1 MLKRRTF
8 SLARIGVWPSKHHES
23 SSTRLSIGA
32 AMKHSRGGRSSRLS
46 LMLFVFIVL
55 NSAWIMTAGA
65 APVTA
70 ASSHTGNG
78 AASRTSLS
86 RCPAIFNPMVA
97 NINTANVGSSAKSG
111 LIGRSKTT
119 ESSSS
124 PSCRYFL
131 KKRFGTLTTPGFPS
145 AFPVPFICSWIIDA
159 TGFEPD
165 SFITLYL
172 TQMYL
177 TRGVTA
183 VQYSFRNETVAV
195 GRKVLDE
202 LHTLRPRPY
211 SVYRIKARYLEV
223 LVNLHELVN
232 ANLRV
237 ERRLMDVYGFNI
249 TYEIQPNGSRI
260 RSDTCNAVNC
270 TFNGH
275 CYANQNYSQFQCSC
289 LPDFSG
295 KYCQHGPECNP
306 EKGIN
311 VCKNEGVCGY
321 RTGLTVVRC
330 SCPPNYNGSLCEFR
344 REFIPAKECLSKF
357 RLNCSH
363 HCVITDK
370 GKAACRCP
378 QHQAL
383 RSDNLT
389 CYPLVP
395 LRILG
400 HVELDRP
407 SSFNDTRL
415 VDSVT
420 SALRKM
426 AEEFTAFLLVVG
438 SVNLA
443 EPNSNRLQF
452 ILWNSE
458 KYNMSWSNVAQQ
470 HGPMTAA
477 VRSGAVASIP
487 NRSATGF
494 GFPWI
499 GGRKRLPR
507 SVAPFTYI
515 PQQWN
520 NSYTSFV
527 HQINSRIW
535 KVQGESIV
543 IRNISIVQVPAL
555 IIEWVKLD
563 VKGQVREGYPFTVAC
578 NANGSGKKDL
588 KMGWY
593 KDGHRIDDS
602 FALLRNVSIFVHQQQ
617 DLRGFFTLYLEVKQ
631 ASLFDRGE
639 FECRAKDWG
648 QTARKSVFLDVIT
661 PPILDLMPIN
671 PVVLPGTAVNLTC
684 RDENHLARRTT
695 TKYVWLKNGQPIES
709 SCEEIIEDLTPVGS
723 LLKITSIQ
731 LSTNYTCRGENGT
744 KVVNKTTQIF
754 VASQERSCPQ
764 QKSRGVEWLRTAVD
778 ITNYQFCPAGYVG
791 VAKRHCFA
799 VKELPGDDGEA
810 LPAMRLFWSWGE
822 PDFSNCSDR
831 NLTEIYRQLK
841 LITLGYIVTDVP
853 SIINK
858 FADFIESKLK
868 SIAKSNRNANA
879 KKSQNEDT
887 APSYLPGEGNALL
900 EIAMSLEAF
909 LWRRT
914 AVLPQAFWN
923 STAVRYLYALDALL
937 SMPQDIFGL
946 DSSLPI
952 LRFIQNHLDLLSISP
967 KGGDLLGS
975 IQSHLLENSDFDV
988 DCDRKQFKYKR
999 LLPVSPSQTEFKN
1012 LRQLAP
1018 AQFFLNKSNGHNI
1031 SIDFHSIE
1039 QLQIKGGEYLC
1050 ALLQLQPTNHSQ
1062 GWDMHSCSI
1071 ERLSDPAAFRCHCRH
1086 QGTVVLL
1093 YAVRNNEQRENSA
1106 FGLWKVV
1113 YFADS
1118 VSILVVVFGLVTL
1131 CAMWYQRRCVWLW
1144 FQIQVGVSLLPP
1156 SSIYVLQ
1163 TNVTVANPFWT
1174 ILLTAAT
1181 YQYAATVWAMIM
1193 YLKMSVNKGPLE
1205 QAMAGKLS
1213 QSNLRLVGLSLGVP
1227 LTLSGV
1233 QTLIEEFSVGPP
1245 FTSWISQ
1252 LTSFSGIFFSL
1263 VYCTLF
1269 VTILSL
1275 YVTLTRETDNS
1286 AEKSNTFTKD
1296 GHNVMGNNIRYSH
1309 CCPMLALLGVM
1320 VTGSMLCRF
1329 HWLSLGIHCVA
1340 AFFHLV
1346 AVFLAIAVIFTFSG
1360 ANDVRVY
1367 WCFWRRSKLPEGD
1380 TVSELLNATT
1390 MVESPQRKSLLSTEQ
1405 HPSEGLEVPNRT
1417 RRTSRPSLDG
1427 TPFPVPNGTRRFYR
1441 SGPASSPLLQRAGL
1455 GPDVMRAFSQEQ
1467 EAAQQLLGN
1476 ASTGRQS
1483 DISPSEAI
1491 TGHGD
1496 LTKSNRDRIN
1506 STTISEGMQPDD
1518 LDSGFGPSGGGGS
1531 QKFYGLDKFSDAWKF
1546 LGRIRWRLPQF
1557 GFSSNGSISGGGS
1570 FRSRQSTMSSATTAD
1585 FGGERGGSVTTEETE
1600 IPIREAEDLE
1610 SLMAPYRLRRSRTRW
1625 SEDYGRENELDSS
1638 EVSNLTLKAKP
1649 FRGRCFI
1656 RCSPEKNG
1664 SNVLWSHRCQEADAT
1679 NRPTRWMPLQHTC
1692 CERCWHNP
1700 ETPICELCLADSTPT
1715 QLRSGTLLVRAVVEN
1730 PPKLPNKDVCEY
1742 LEMDP
1747 AGSLAIDQQRAKRI
1761 QVYYNTTIE
1770 PVPRT
1775 KNSDESNSTNKDKMI
1790 GSTSFIKSACASP
1803 CLSRQ
1808 KKIISGRIMKKYR
1821 LSLRNVVHS
1830 TQQQLQ
1836 QRKVNESGS
1845 TDFPAERLTLRD
1857 QIVSD
1862 AHAPPTEN

>member
-1 MLKRRTF
+1 MRKRRTF
-8 SLARIGVWPSKHHES
+8 SLARIGVRPSKHHES
-23 SSTRLSIGA
+23 SSIRLSIGA

-46 LMLFVFIVL
+46 LMLFAFIIL
-55 NSAWIMTAGA
+55 NSVWIMTAGA

-70 ASSHTGNG
+70 VSSHTGNG
-78 AASRTSLS
+78 AASRTPLS

-97 NINTANVGSSAKSG
+97 NTASLGSPAKSG
-111 LIGRSKTT
+111 QIGRSKTT
-119 ESSSS
+119 ESSTS

-177 TRGVTA
+177 TRGVKA
-183 VQYSFRNETVAV
+183 VQYTFRNETHAV
-195 GRKVLDE
+195 GRKELDE
-202 LHTLRPRPY
+202 LHTFRPRPY

-223 LVNLHELVN
+223 QVNLDELVN

-260 RSDTCNAVNC
+260 RSDTCNVANC

-275 CYANQNYSQFQCSC
+275 CYANHNYSQFQCSC

-306 EKGIN
+306 EKNIN
-311 VCKNEGVCGY
+311 VCKNDGVCGY
-321 RTGLTVVRC
+321 RTGVTVVRC

-395 LRILG
+395 MRILG

-415 VDSVT
+415 VDAVT

-458 KYNMSWSNVAQQ
+458 KYNMSWTNVAQQ
-470 HGPMTAA
+470 HGPMMSA

-487 NRSATGF
+487 NRSATGY
-494 GFPWI
+494 GFPWT
-499 GGRKRLPR
+499 GGKKRVPR
-507 SVAPFTYI
+507 NVAPFTYI

-527 HQINSRIW
+527 HQINSRMW
-535 KVQGESIV
+535 KVQGESIA

-593 KDGHRIDDS
+593 KDGHPIDDS
-602 FALLRNVSIFVHQQQ
+602 YALLRNVSIFIHQQR

-631 ASLFDRGE
+631 ASVFDRGE

-754 VASQERSCPQ
+754 VASQEKACPQ
-764 QKSRGVEWLRTAVD
+764 QKSHGVEWLRTAVD
-778 ITNYQFCPAGYVG
+778 ITNYQFCPTGYVG

-799 VKELPGDDGEA
+799 VKELPDDGGEA
-810 LPAMRLFWSWGE
+810 LPAIRPFWSWGE

-831 NLTEIYRQLK
+831 ELTEIYRQLK
-841 LITLGYIVTDVP
+841 LITLGYVVTDVP

-858 FADFIESKLK
+858 FADFIEGKLK
-868 SIAKSNRNANA
+868 A
-879 KKSQNEDT
+879 T
-887 APSYLPGEGNALL
+887 PSPYLPGEGNALL

-914 AVLPQAFWN
+914 EVLPQSFWN
-923 STAVRYLYALDALL
+923 STAVRYLYALDTLL
-937 SMPQDIFGL
+937 SMPQDIFRL
-946 DSSLPI
+946 DSSLLI
-952 LRFIQNHLDLLSISP
+952 LRFIQNHLTLLGISP

-975 IQSHLLENSDFDV
+975 IQSHLLKNSDFDV
-988 DCDRKQFKYKR
+988 DYDRKQFKYKG
-999 LLPVSPSQTEFKN
+999 LLPVSPSQTGFKN

-1018 AQFFLNKSNGHNI
+1018 AQFFLSKPNGYNI
-1031 SIDFHSIE
+1031 SIDFHSTE

-1050 ALLQLQPTNHSQ
+1050 ALLPLQPTNHSQ
-1062 GWDMHSCSI
+1062 GWEMDSCSI
-1071 ERLSDPAAFRCHCRH
+1071 ERLSDPAAFRCHCPH

-1093 YAVRNNEQRENSA
+1093 YAVRDIEQRESSA

-1113 YFADS
+1113 YFAAS
-1118 VSILVVVFGLVTL
+1118 VSLLVVVFGLTTL

-1156 SSIYVLQ
+1156 SSIYFLQ
-1163 TNVTVANPFWT
+1163 TNVVVTNPFWT
-1174 ILLTAAT
+1174 ILLTAST

-1193 YLKMSVNKGPLE
+1193 YLKMSANKGPVE
-1205 QAMAGKLS
+1205 QTTTGKLS

-1233 QTLIEEFSVGPP
+1233 QTLIEEFSVGSP
-1245 FTSWISQ
+1245 FTNWISQ

-1269 VTILSL
+1269 VTVLSL
-1275 YVTLTRETDNS
+1275 YVTSRRETDHS

-1296 GHNVMGNNIRYSH
+1296 VPHLMGYNVRYSH
-1309 CCPMLALLGVM
+1309 CCPMLALLGLM
-1320 VTGSMLCRF
+1320 VTGSTLCRF
-1329 HWLSLGIHCVA
+1329 HWLSLSSHCIA
-1340 AFFHLV
+1340 AFLHLV
-1346 AVFLAIAVIFTFSG
+1346 AVFLAIAVILIFSG
-1360 ANDVRVY
+1360 ANDVCVY

-1380 TVSELLNATT
+1380 TVNELLNATT

-1405 HPSEGLEVPNRT
+1405 HPSEGLEISNRA

-1455 GPDVMRAFSQEQ
+1455 GPDVMRAFSLEQ
-1467 EAAQQLLGN
+1467 ESAHQLLGN

-1483 DISPSEAI
+1483 DISPATAI
-1491 TGHGD
+1491 IEHGD
-1496 LTKSNRDRIN
+1496 MTKSNRDRIN
-1506 STTISEGMQPDD
+1506 STTTSDGMQPDD

-1531 QKFYGLDKFSDAWKF
+1531 QKFYGLDKFSDAWKVRETQRF
-1546 LGRIRWRLPQF
+1546 LGRIRWKLPQF
-1557 GFSSNGSISGGGS
+1557 GFSSNGSTSGGGS

-1600 IPIREAEDLE
+1600 IPIREGEDLE

-1625 SEDYGRENELDSS
+1625 SEDYGQENELDSS

-1664 SNVLWSHRCQEADAT
+1664 SNVLWSHRCQEADVN
-1679 NRPTRWMPLQHTC
+1679 NRQTRWMPLQHTC

-1700 ETPICELCLADSTPT
+1700 ETPICELCLADNTPA

-1761 QVYYNTTIE
+1761 QVYYNTTIK

-1775 KNSDESNSTNKDKMI
+1775 KNTNESNRANKDKVI

-1803 CLSRQ
+1803 GLLRQ

-1836 QRKVNESGS
+1836 QRKLNETGS

-1862 AHAPPTEN
+1862 VHAPPIEN

>member
-1 MLKRRTF
+1 
-8 SLARIGVWPSKHHES
+8 
-23 SSTRLSIGA
+23 
-32 AMKHSRGGRSSRLS
+32 
-46 LMLFVFIVL
+46 
-55 NSAWIMTAGA
+55 
-65 APVTA
+65 
-70 ASSHTGNG
+70 
-78 AASRTSLS
+78 
-86 RCPAIFNPMVA
+86 
-97 NINTANVGSSAKSG
+97 
-111 LIGRSKTT
+111 
-119 ESSSS
+119 
-124 PSCRYFL
+124 
-131 KKRFGTLTTPGFPS
+131 
-145 AFPVPFICSWIIDA
+145 
-159 TGFEPD
+159 
-165 SFITLYL
+165 
-172 TQMYL
+172 
-177 TRGVTA
+177 
-183 VQYSFRNETVAV
+183 
-195 GRKVLDE
+195 
-202 LHTLRPRPY
+202 
-211 SVYRIKARYLEV
+211 
-223 LVNLHELVN
+223 
-232 ANLRV
+232 
-237 ERRLMDVYGFNI
+237 
-249 TYEIQPNGSRI
+249 
-260 RSDTCNAVNC
+260 
-270 TFNGH
+270 
-275 CYANQNYSQFQCSC
+275 
-289 LPDFSG
+289 
-295 KYCQHGPECNP
+295 
-306 EKGIN
+306 
-311 VCKNEGVCGY
+311 
-321 RTGLTVVRC
+321 
-330 SCPPNYNGSLCEFR
+330 
-344 REFIPAKECLSKF
+344 
-357 RLNCSH
+357 
-363 HCVITDK
+363 
-370 GKAACRCP
+370 
-378 QHQAL
+378 
-383 RSDNLT
+383 
-389 CYPLVP
+389 
-395 LRILG
+395 
-400 HVELDRP
+400 
-407 SSFNDTRL
+407 
-415 VDSVT
+415 
-420 SALRKM
+420 M

-443 EPNSNRLQF
+443 GPNSNRLQF

-458 KYNMSWSNVAQQ
+458 KYNMSWTNVAQQ
-470 HGPMTAA
+470 HGPVMAA
-477 VRSGAVASIP
+477 ARSGAVASIL
-487 NRSATGF
+487 NRSATGY

-499 GGRKRLPR
+499 GGKKRMPR
-507 SVAPFTYI
+507 NVAPFTYI

-520 NSYTSFV
+520 NSFTSFV

-578 NANGSGKKDL
+578 NANGSGKKNL

-593 KDGHRIDDS
+593 KDGHPIDDS
-602 FALLRNVSIFVHQQQ
+602 FALQRNMSIFVHQQQ

-671 PVVLPGTAVNLTC
+671 PVVLPGAAVNLTC
-684 RDENHLARRTT
+684 RDENHLARRST

-754 VASQERSCPQ
+754 VTSQEKACPQ
-764 QKSRGVEWLRTAVD
+764 QKSQGVGWLRTAVD

-799 VKELPGDDGEA
+799 VKELPGDGGEA
-810 LPAMRLFWSWGE
+810 LPAIRKFWSWGE

-831 NLTEIYRQLK
+831 ELTEIYRQLK
-841 LITLGYIVTDVP
+841 LITLGYVVTDVT

-858 FADFIESKLK
+858 FADFIQLKLK
-868 SIAKSNRNANA
+868 GIAEFNRLANP
-879 KKSQNEDT
+879 KKTLNEEDT
-887 APSYLPGEGNALL
+887 PSPYLPGEGNALL
-900 EIAMSLEAF
+900 EIAMSLETF

-914 AVLPQAFWN
+914 EVLSHSFWN

-937 SMPQDIFGL
+937 SMPQDIFRL

-952 LRFIQNHLDLLSISP
+952 LRFIQNHLTLLGISP
-967 KGGDLLGS
+967 KGGDLIGS
-975 IQSHLLENSDFDV
+975 IQSHLLKNSDFDV
-988 DCDRKQFKYKR
+988 DYDRKQFKYKG
-999 LLPVSPSQTEFKN
+999 LLPVSPSQTGFKN

-1018 AQFFLNKSNGHNI
+1018 AQFFLNKPNGYNI

-1050 ALLQLQPTNHSQ
+1050 ALLPLQPTNHSQ
-1062 GWDMHSCSI
+1062 GWDMGSCFI
-1071 ERLSDPAAFRCHCRH
+1071 ERLSDPAAFRCHCAH

-1093 YAVRNNEQRENSA
+1093 YAVRDIEETENSVVN
-1106 FGLWKVV
+1106 LWKVI
-1113 YFADS
+1113 YFAAS
-1118 VSILVVVFGLVTL
+1118 VSHLAVVFGLVTL

-1156 SSIYVLQ
+1156 SSIYFLQ
-1163 TNVTVANPFWT
+1163 TNVVPNPFLT
-1174 ILLTAAT
+1174 ILLTAST

-1193 YLKMSVNKGPLE
+1193 YLKMSATQGPVE
-1205 QAMAGKLS
+1205 QATAGKMS
-1213 QSNLRLVGLSLGVP
+1213 HNNIRLVGLSLGVP

-1233 QTLIEEFSVGPP
+1233 QTLIKEFSVGTPS
-1245 FTSWISQ
+1245 TSWISQ

-1269 VTILSL
+1269 VTVLSL
-1275 YVTLTRETDNS
+1275 YVTSTRETDDS
-1286 AEKSNTFTKD
+1286 VEKSNTFTK
-1296 GHNVMGNNIRYSH
+1296 NVPRVMGNNVRYSH
-1309 CCPMLALLGVM
+1309 CCPILALLGVM

-1329 HWLSLGIHCVA
+1329 HWLSLSTHCVA
-1340 AFFHLV
+1340 AFLHLV
-1346 AVFLAIAVIFTFSG
+1346 AVLLAIAVMFTFSG
-1360 ANDVRVY
+1360 ANDTFVY
-1367 WCFWRRSKLPEGD
+1367 WCFWRRRKLPEGD

-1405 HPSEGLEVPNRT
+1405 HPSEGLEISNRT
-1417 RRTSRPSLDG
+1417 RQTSRPSLEG

-1455 GPDVMRAFSQEQ
+1455 GPDVVRAFSLEQ
-1467 EAAQQLLGN
+1467 ESGHQLLGN

-1483 DISPSEAI
+1483 DISPAKKI
-1491 TGHGD
+1491 IGHED
-1496 LTKSNRDRIN
+1496 LTKSNRNRIN
-1506 STTISEGMQPDD
+1506 STTTSDGMQPDD

-1546 LGRIRWRLPQF
+1546 LGRIRWKLPQF
-1557 GFSSNGSISGGGS
+1557 GFSSNGSTSGGGS

-1600 IPIREAEDLE
+1600 IPIRDAEDLE
-1610 SLMAPYRLRRSRTRW
+1610 SLTAPYRLRRSRTRW
-1625 SEDYGRENELDSS
+1625 SEDYGQGNELDCS

-1664 SNVLWSHRCQEADAT
+1664 SNVLWSHRCQDVDAT
-1679 NRPTRWMPLQHTC
+1679 NRQTRWMPLQHTC

-1700 ETPICELCLADSTPT
+1700 ETPICELCLADNTPA

-1761 QVYYNTTIE
+1761 QVYYNTTIKPE
-1770 PVPRT
+1770 PRT
-1775 KNSDESNSTNKDKMI
+1775 KNIEESNRANKDKMI
-1790 GSTSFIKSACASP
+1790 GSTSFIKSSCASP

-1808 KKIISGRIMKKYR
+1808 KKIIRWRIMKKYR

-1836 QRKVNESGS
+1836 QRKLNETGS

-1857 QIVSD
+1857 QIVSEFL
-1862 AHAPPTEN
+1862 ASPIEY

>member
-1 MLKRRTF
+1 MRKRRTF
-8 SLARIGVWPSKHHES
+8 SLARIGLWPSKHHES
-23 SSTRLSIGA
+23 SCTRLSIGA

-46 LMLFVFIVL
+46 LMLFVFIIF
-55 NSAWIMTAGA
+55 NSVWIMTAGA

-70 ASSHTGNG
+70 VSSHTGNG
-78 AASRTSLS
+78 AVSRTPLS

-97 NINTANVGSSAKSG
+97 NINAGSVGSSAKSSETG
-111 LIGRSKTT
+111 KRKAT
-119 ESSSS
+119 ESSSL
-124 PSCRYFL
+124 PSCRIFL
-131 KKRFGTLTTPGFPS
+131 RERFGTLTTPGFPS
-145 AFPVPFICSWIIDA
+145 AFPVPFTCSWIIDA

-177 TRGVTA
+177 TRGVKA
-183 VQYSFRNETVAV
+183 VQYTFNNTTHAI
-195 GRKVLDE
+195 GRKDLDE
-202 LHTLRPRPY
+202 LHTFRPRPY

-223 LVNLHELVN
+223 QVNLDELVN

-260 RSDTCNAVNC
+260 RTDTCNVANC

-275 CYANQNYSQFQCSC
+275 CYANHNYSQFQCSC

-295 KYCQHGPECNP
+295 KYCQYGPECNP

-321 RTGLTVVRC
+321 RTGVTVVRC

-370 GKAACRCP
+370 GTAACRCP

-415 VDSVT
+415 VDAVT
-420 SALRKM
+420 SALKKM

-443 EPNSNRLQF
+443 GPNSNRLQF

-458 KYNMSWSNVAQQ
+458 KYNMSWTNVAQQ
-470 HGPMTAA
+470 HGPVMAA
-477 VRSGAVASIP
+477 ARSGAVASIL
-487 NRSATGF
+487 NRSATGY

-499 GGRKRLPR
+499 GGKKRMPR
-507 SVAPFTYI
+507 NVAPFTYI

-520 NSYTSFV
+520 NSFTSFV

-593 KDGHRIDDS
+593 KDGHPIDDS
-602 FALLRNVSIFVHQQQ
+602 FALQRNMSIFVHQQQ

-671 PVVLPGTAVNLTC
+671 PVVLPGAAVNLTC
-684 RDENHLARRTT
+684 RDENHLARRST

-754 VASQERSCPQ
+754 VTSQEKACPQ
-764 QKSRGVEWLRTAVD
+764 QKSQGVGWLRTAVD

-799 VKELPGDDGEA
+799 VKELPGDGGEA
-810 LPAMRLFWSWGE
+810 LPAIRKFWSWGE

-831 NLTEIYRQLK
+831 ELTEIYRQLK
-841 LITLGYIVTDVP
+841 LITLGYVVTDVT

-858 FADFIESKLK
+858 FADFIQLKLK
-868 SIAKSNRNANA
+868 GINRLANP
-879 KKSQNEDT
+879 KKTLNEEAT
-887 APSYLPGEGNALL
+887 PSPYLPGEGNALL
-900 EIAMSLEAF
+900 EIAMSLETF

-914 AVLPQAFWN
+914 EVLSHSFWN

-937 SMPQDIFGL
+937 SMPQDIFRL

-952 LRFIQNHLDLLSISP
+952 LRFIQNHLTLLGISP
-967 KGGDLLGS
+967 KGGDLIGS
-975 IQSHLLENSDFDV
+975 IESHLLKNSDFDV
-988 DCDRKQFKYKR
+988 DYDRKQFKYKG
-999 LLPVSPSQTEFKN
+999 LLPVSPSQTGFKN

-1018 AQFFLNKSNGHNI
+1018 AQFFLNKPNGYNI

-1050 ALLQLQPTNHSQ
+1050 ALLPLQPTNHSQ
-1062 GWDMHSCSI
+1062 GWDMGSCFI
-1071 ERLSDPAAFRCHCRH
+1071 ERLSDPAAFRCHCAH

-1093 YAVRNNEQRENSA
+1093 YAVRDIEETENSVVN
-1106 FGLWKVV
+1106 LWKVI
-1113 YFADS
+1113 YFAAS
-1118 VSILVVVFGLVTL
+1118 VSHLAVVFGLVTL

-1144 FQIQVGVSLLPP
+1144 FQIQVGISLLPP
-1156 SSIYVLQ
+1156 SSIYFLQ
-1163 TNVTVANPFWT
+1163 TDIVITNRFWAS
-1174 ILLTAAT
+1174 LLTAAI
-1181 YQYAATVWAMIM
+1181 YQYATTVWAMIM
-1193 YLKMSVNKGPLE
+1193 YLKMSATKSPTE
-1205 QAMAGKLS
+1205 QATTGKLS
-1213 QSNLRLVGLSLGVP
+1213 QNNIRLVGLSLGVP

-1233 QTLIEEFSVGPP
+1233 QILIEEFSVGVP
-1245 FTSWISQ
+1245 FITWFSQ
-1252 LTSFSGIFFSL
+1252 LSSFSGIFFSL
-1263 VYCTLF
+1263 AYSTLF
-1269 VTILSL
+1269 FTVLSL
-1275 YVTLTRETDNS
+1275 YVTSTREPDDS
-1286 AEKSNTFTKD
+1286 AEKSKTFTKD
-1296 GHNVMGNNIRYSH
+1296 VSLLMSNIVRHSH
-1309 CCPMLALLGVM
+1309 CCPMLALLGVL
-1320 VTGSMLCRF
+1320 VTGSTLCRF
-1329 HWLSLGIHCVA
+1329 HWLSLSTHCVA
-1340 AFFHLV
+1340 ALLHLLAVLLAVPLMLNFSSTKFFCL
-1346 AVFLAIAVIFTFSG
+1346 
-1360 ANDVRVY
+1360 Y
-1367 WCFWRRSKLPEGD
+1367 WCFWRRNKLPQGE
-1380 TVSELLNATT
+1380 TMSELLNATA
-1390 MVESPQRKSLLSTEQ
+1390 MVESPQRKSLLSTDQ
-1405 HPSEGLEVPNRT
+1405 HPSEGLERSAQARRINR
-1417 RRTSRPSLDG
+1417 PCLDD
-1427 TPFPVPNGTRRFYR
+1427 TPFPVHNRIRRFYR
-1441 SGPASSPLLQRAGL
+1441 CGPASSSLLQRAGL
-1455 GPDVMRAFSQEQ
+1455 GPDVRALSLEQ
-1467 EAAQQLLGN
+1467 ESTHQLLDN
-1476 ASTGRQS
+1476 SLTALQA
-1483 DISPSEAI
+1483 DISPTEAI
-1491 TGHGD
+1491 NGSGD
-1496 LTKSNRDRIN
+1496 LTEFSRDRIN
-1506 STTISEGMQPDD
+1506 STSSDGMQQDD

-1531 QKFYGLDKFSDAWKF
+1531 QKMNGLDKYSDAWK
-1546 LGRIRWRLPQF
+1546 LAHTLTQPT
-1557 GFSSNGSISGGGS
+1557 GG
-1570 FRSRQSTMSSATTAD
+1570 
-1585 FGGERGGSVTTEETE
+1585 
-1600 IPIREAEDLE
+1600 L
-1610 SLMAPYRLRRSRTRW
+1610 
-1625 SEDYGRENELDSS
+1625 
-1638 EVSNLTLKAKP
+1638 
-1649 FRGRCFI
+1649 
-1656 RCSPEKNG
+1656 
-1664 SNVLWSHRCQEADAT
+1664 
-1679 NRPTRWMPLQHTC
+1679 
-1692 CERCWHNP
+1692 
-1700 ETPICELCLADSTPT
+1700 
-1715 QLRSGTLLVRAVVEN
+1715 
-1730 PPKLPNKDVCEY
+1730 
-1742 LEMDP
+1742 
-1747 AGSLAIDQQRAKRI
+1747 
-1761 QVYYNTTIE
+1761 
-1770 PVPRT
+1770 
-1775 KNSDESNSTNKDKMI
+1775 
-1790 GSTSFIKSACASP
+1790 
-1803 CLSRQ
+1803 
-1808 KKIISGRIMKKYR
+1808 
-1821 LSLRNVVHS
+1821 
-1830 TQQQLQ
+1830 
-1836 QRKVNESGS
+1836 
-1845 TDFPAERLTLRD
+1845 
-1857 QIVSD
+1857 
-1862 AHAPPTEN
+1862 